1 MATARWPSPRS
12 RPRPH
17 LPWPTQKAPRSGN
30 TLVDPTSPKIQGAGH
45 PQGPG
50 PRQKAVPLA
59 MRQVAGSGLWG
70 ASGRPGACSGRHPPP
85 FGTDTPWGLPEPRPL
100 PPAGRSVHGRR
111 FRGRCQQEAWPL
123 RRLCG
128 HLQGHPLCCTPKGP
142 GEPPAAPRL
151 ARWERAGAGE
161 ATRLGGPW
169 GGCHPH
175 TCPTG
180 RPQEP

>member
-30 TLVDPTSPKIQGAGH
+30 TLVDPTSPQDS
-45 PQGPG
+45 
-50 PRQKAVPLA
+50 
-59 MRQVAGSGLWG
+59 GSGTPSG
-70 ASGRPGACSGRHPPP
+70 SRTKAESCASSNEASGWKRSLGSLWAPWGLFRSPPTP
-85 FGTDTPWGLPEPRPL
+85 IRDTPWGLPEPRPL